1 MSLITDTIRAELA
14 RAYTASDRHYHGLA
28 HIEAMLE
35 MAQAHDAALSDPDA
49 VEAAIWFHD
58 AIYDT
63 RRHDNEEQSAALAAE
78 RLAALASQARIGR
91 ITSMI
96 RATAGHVL
104 PEFSESDAARDC
116 ALFLDMDLAI
126 LGASPEA
133 FAEYETAVRREYAW
147 VPQPLWV
154 AGRMKV
160 LESFLD
166 RPAIYMSPQFQASH
180 EAAARRNLA
189 QSLARLASEV
199 EGGSPSD
206 SKPPTDAGELT

>member
-35 MAQAHDAALSDPDA
+35 MAQAHDAAFSDPDA

-63 RRHDNEEQSAALAAE
+63 RRHDNEEKSAALATE

-91 ITSMI
+91 IATMI

-104 PEFSESDAARDC
+104 PELFETDAARDC
-116 ALFLDMDLAI
+116 ALFLDIDLAV
-126 LGASPEA
+126 LGASPES
-133 FAEYETAVRREYAW
+133 FAEYE
-147 VPQPLWV
+147 
-154 AGRMKV
+154 
-160 LESFLD
+160 
-166 RPAIYMSPQFQASH
+166 
-180 EAAARRNLA
+180 
-189 QSLARLASEV
+189 
-199 EGGSPSD
+199 
-206 SKPPTDAGELT
+206 